1 MTGKRFIEE
10 YFPVKEVGKESAREK
25 YIRHGHISTLHMW
38 WARRPLAASRA
49 TIYAALIPAPAS
61 SKDAEAVKKE
71 IAKIS
76 RWENPINPD
85 KISHAKERIR
95 SYYGYAPKVLDPFA
109 GGGSIPLEALRL
121 GCETYAAD
129 YNPVSSLIVKA
140 ATDYPFQGSTPPPP
154 VKKE

>member
-10 YFPVKEVGKESAREK
+10 YFPVKEVSKESVREK

-49 TIYAALIPAPAS
+49 TIYAALIPTPAS
-61 SKDAEAVKKE
+61 RKDIEATKQE
-71 IAKIS
+71 IAKMS

-85 KISHAKERIR
+85 NISCAREHIR
-95 SYYGYAPKVLDPFA
+95 DYYGYAPKVLDPFA

-121 GCETYAAD
+121 GCETYASD
-129 YNPVSSLIVKA
+129 YNPVSNLIVKA
-140 ATDYPFQGSTPPPP
+140 ITDYPFRHSAAPPPP
-154 VKKE
+154 